1 MADPLVL
8 QFGEVSVE
16 IEGQD
21 PVILSRLGRHFRHCL
36 PARAVS
42 PAVIFHINREMDDT
56 FELWKGEILV
66 GHDLSAD
73 RLFWR
78 LMQEAVGSLIAHSC
92 GQAVFHAGGVARDKQ
107 GIILCGDSGSGK
119 STLTAQLVS
128 SGFDYLTDEIIAV
141 RLKDEVLSGLPR
153 PVILKGGSGL
163 SWKEKVASE
172 GREAP
177 ETFFSGETWIDP
189 ELFRGGGICRSAR
202 PRILIFPRYQ
212 TDQPFRVQ
220 PLSQAQAAFML
231 LQRLVNARN
240 LSGHGFPFITSLSK
254 KIRAYQVVYN
264 EITPRMMDWVNEIL
278 VSASGS

>member
-16 IEGQD
+16 IESRD
-21 PVILSRLGRHFRHCL
+21 PVILSRLGGHFRHCL
-36 PARAVS
+36 PAQADS
-42 PAVIFHINREMDDT
+42 PAVIFHINRESDDT
-56 FELWKGEILV
+56 FELWKGEALA
-66 GHDLSAD
+66 GHALSAD

-92 GQAVFHAGGVARDKQ
+92 GQAVFHAGGVARDNR

-128 SGFDYLTDEIIAV
+128 SGFDYLTDEIVAL
-141 RLKDEVLSGLPR
+141 RLEDEALSGLPR
-153 PVILKGGSGL
+153 PVVLKGSSGL
-163 SWKEKVASE
+163 SWKEKWASE
-172 GREAP
+172 GRETP
-177 ETFFSGETWIDP
+177 ETFSTGETWIDP

-212 TDQPFRVQ
+212 TGQPFRVQ
-220 PLSQAQAAFML
+220 PLSQAQAAFMI

-240 LSGHGFPFITSLSK
+240 LPGHGFPFITSLSK
-254 KIRAYQVVYN
+254 KIRTYQVVYN
-264 EITPRMMDWVNEIL
+264 EITREMMHWVDEIL
-278 VSASGS
+278 VSDSEP

>member
-42 PAVIFHINREMDDT
+42 PAVIFHINRESDDT

-141 RLKDEVLSGLPR
+141 RLKDEAVIRSAQTRHFERRFGAFLERESG
-153 PVILKGGSGL
+153 
-163 SWKEKVASE
+163 
-172 GREAP
+172 
-177 ETFFSGETWIDP
+177 
-189 ELFRGGGICRSAR
+189 FRGTRGAG
-202 PRILIFPRYQ
+202 
-212 TDQPFRVQ
+212 D
-220 PLSQAQAAFML
+220 L
-231 LQRLVNARN
+231 LQR
-240 LSGHGFPFITSLSK
+240 
-254 KIRAYQVVYN
+254 
-264 EITPRMMDWVNEIL
+264 
-278 VSASGS
+278 